1 MTKNKVTRRTKT
13 FVISTLI
20 AVVITTMSL
29 TPAFAH
35 DPPYKNDY
43 WFDFNGDPEICY
55 LESELDNM
63 TVDGSTGNGD
73 DVETAVE
80 LSRAEYNSE
89 INGLT
94 IGPEDASCGWNSIE
108 IGAKSLGWNIM
119 AQEITSVKWSN
130 QDYAES
136 EVDFATGFDW
146 GIGTN
151 NCGIFDDKDP
161 EWLAN
166 HEIGHSLSL
175 GHHFGSGSVMNGS
188 CDSAWASVD
197 SDSESALEDRY

>member
-1 MTKNKVTRRTKT
+1 MTKNNFKIRTT
-13 FVISTLI
+13 TLLMATAFI
-20 AVVITTMSL
+20 IGTMSL
-29 TPAFAH
+29 IPAYAH

-43 WFDFNGDPEICY
+43 WFDYNGDPEICY
-55 LESELDNM
+55 LESQLDNM

-80 LSRAEYNSE
+80 LTRAEYNSE

-94 IGPEDASCGWNSIE
+94 IDPEDSSCGWNSIE
-108 IGAKSLGWNIM
+108 VGAKSLDWFVM

-136 EVDFATGFDW
+136 EVDFATGYNW

-151 NCGIFDDKDP
+151 NCGIWDDKDP

-175 GHHFGSGSVMNGS
+175 AHHSGGGSVMTGS

-197 SDSESALEDRY
+197 ADSESALEDRYN